1 MDSSRGVERM
11 HVLVVDRDETLR
23 ELVRETLTNMRGA
36 KVIEAK
42 DAEGGLREL
51 KAHPETTLIICDWNL
66 VGMSGAEFV
75 ERGRSMRS
83 MVRFLATSK
92 RADRASVMAA
102 HTAGIRALLVKPI
115 SAQDLIAKVAVLT
128 RANP

>member
-1 MDSSRGVERM
+1 MASSKGVERM

-23 ELVRETLTNMRGA
+23 ELVREILTNTRGA
-36 KVIEAK
+36 EVIEAE
-42 DAEGGLREL
+42 DAEGGLRQL
-51 KAHPETTLIICDWNL
+51 KAHPETTLVVCDWDL
-66 VGMSGAEFV
+66 VGRSGAEFV

-83 MVRFLATSK
+83 TIRFLATSK

-115 SAQDLIAKVAVLT
+115 SAHDLISTLSNYAA
-128 RANP
+128 